1 MHRIHVFDMG
11 LCVLYTLLM
20 WYYRPNVLDLS
31 NWSLSSWEIKLIH
44 NLGLMFIM
52 NNVLPKYMRF
62 TGARR
67 HRNDMGVKKVFL
79 TKNYVRLFLH
89 ILGGAGVFFTA
100 GFYLQNED
108 FFQSIFSLQSLK
120 IYFIFFDLLHQ
131 VTIWLMLRN
140 HDGIFILR
148 SNNLS
153 LALQKVAMDIALWEA
168 QSFDEARP
176 IIAGLFL
183 ATAGFALTRFWC
195 FIVAMA
201 QVVYGR
207 DFDSLR
213 ENWYSVGEWLAQFV
227 IMVRMGV
234 IRENNLPFLICVF
247 WFPHELWTSK
257 NEFQDIAKYVGY
269 PPAAM
274 YFYGLVADV
283 TQRSWL
289 TQTSDLVA
297 QLALAFFSMYYCGKY
312 FKREPLAGV
321 DYMKHRK
328 SMKTL
333 VQRTITEARKSV
345 FLYGNAAARPSRIES
360 LKNELDLQNSHN
372 SAVASNV
379 TPISPTHMKSRT
391 SSVFSDELLN
401 PAKSPPKFRQIA
413 PTVTIEEDVSTP
425 PLPVSLPRKSC
436 LKKSKMSSLKVMR
449 KMQSDGGNSLKV
461 MGSANSLGSTTSGV
475 SESWEDPDA
484 AMMPR
489 LSSVTF
495 GQTLIAGAQI

>member
-1 MHRIHVFDMG
+1 M
-11 LCVLYTLLM
+11 M
-20 WYYRPNVLDLS
+20 WHFRPQVLDLS
-31 NWSLSSWEIKLIH
+31 TWSLNDWEIKLIH

-67 HRNDMGVKKVFL
+67 HRNDMGMKKVFL

-89 ILGGAGVFFTA
+89 ILGGVGVFFTG
-100 GFYLQNED
+100 GFYLQNEE
-108 FFQSIFSLQSLK
+108 FFQSIFSLQGLK

-131 VTIWLMLRN
+131 ITIWLMLRN

-153 LALQKVAMDIALWEA
+153 LALQKVAMDIALWEC

-176 IIAGLFL
+176 IIMGLFL

-201 QVVYGR
+201 QVIYGR

-213 ENWYSVGEWLAQFV
+213 ENWYSIGEWLAQFV

-247 WFPHELWTSK
+247 WFPHELWTAK
-257 NEFQDIAKYVGY
+257 NDYQDIAKYVGY

-289 TQTSDLVA
+289 LQTSDLVA
-297 QLALAFFSMYYCGKY
+297 QLVLAFFSMEYCGKY

-321 DYMKHRK
+321 DYKKHRK
-328 SMKTL
+328 SLKTL
-333 VQRTITEARKSV
+333 VQRTITEARKSI
-345 FLYGNAAARPSRIES
+345 FLYGKAETARPSRIHA
-360 LKNELDLQNSHN
+360 LKKELDLKTSIR
-372 SAVASNV
+372 SVASS
-379 TPISPTHMKSRT
+379 TGAPKTKKSLCSPTAMHGKT
-391 SSVFSDELLN
+391 SSIFSDELLN
-401 PAKSPPKFRQIA
+401 PAKSPPNVI
-413 PTVTIEEDVSTP
+413 IDEDNSTP
-425 PLPVSLPRKSC
+425 PLPLARKSC
-436 LKKSKMSSLKVMR
+436 LKKGSLKVEACT
-449 KMQSDGGNSLKV
+449 KSFKNSGSLKV
-461 MGSANSLGSTTSGV
+461 MGSMNSWNSATSGI

-484 AMMPR
+484 AKMPR
-489 LSSVTF
+489 LSVRF
-495 GQTLIAGAQI
+495 GQTLIAGTPATV

>member
-1 MHRIHVFDMG
+1 
-11 LCVLYTLLM
+11 M
-20 WYYRPNVLDLS
+20 WYYRPKILDLS
-31 NWSLSSWEIKLIH
+31 NWSLGDWEIKLIH

-67 HRNDMGVKKVFL
+67 HRNDMGMKKVYL

-89 ILGGAGVFFTA
+89 ILGGVGVFFTG
-100 GFYLQNED
+100 GFYLQNEE
-108 FFQSIFSLQSLK
+108 FFQNIFSLQSLK

-131 VTIWLMLRN
+131 ITIWLMLRN

-176 IIAGLFL
+176 IITGLFL

-201 QVVYGR
+201 QVIYGR

-213 ENWYSVGEWLAQFV
+213 ENWYSIGEWLAQFI

-247 WFPHELWTSK
+247 WFPHELWTAK
-257 NEFQDIAKYVGY
+257 NDYQDIAKYVGY

-289 TQTSDLVA
+289 LQTSDLVA

-321 DYMKHRK
+321 DYKKHRK
-328 SMKTL
+328 SMRTL
-333 VQRTITEARKSV
+333 VQRTITEARKSI
-345 FLYGNAAARPSRIES
+345 FLYGKAQTARPSRIQV
-360 LKNELDLQNSHN
+360 LKKELDLKTSIR
-372 SAVASNV
+372 SVTSSNG
-379 TPISPTHMKSRT
+379 TPKAKRIFSLSPTGMKTKT
-391 SSVFSDELLN
+391 SSVFSEELPN
-401 PAKSPPKFRQIA
+401 PAKSPPKVI
-413 PTVTIEEDVSTP
+413 IEEDNSTP
-425 PLPVSLPRKSC
+425 PLPQETKSC
-436 LKKSKMSSLKVMR
+436 LKSRKMDSLTVMGATKSIGSSLKVIGSM
-449 KMQSDGGNSLKV
+449 NSWN
-461 MGSANSLGSTTSGV
+461 SATSGI

-484 AMMPR
+484 CEMPQ
-489 LSSVTF
+489 LSVKF
-495 GQTLIAGAQI
+495 GQTLVAGTSATI

>member
-1 MHRIHVFDMG
+1 MHRIHLFDMG
-11 LCVLYTLLM
+11 LCLLYTLLM
-20 WYYRPNVLDLS
+20 WYYRPRVLDLS
-31 NWSLSSWEIKLIH
+31 NWSLSDWEIKLIH

-79 TKNYVRLFLH
+79 TRNYVRLFLH
-89 ILGGAGVFFTA
+89 ILGGSGVFFTG
-100 GFYLQNED
+100 GFYLQNEE
-108 FFQSIFSLQSLK
+108 FFQKNVFSLQSLK
-120 IYFIFFDLLHQ
+120 VYFILFDLLHQ
-131 VTIWLMLRN
+131 ITIWLMLRN
-140 HDGIFILR
+140 HDGMFILR

-201 QVVYGR
+201 QVIYGR

-247 WFPHELWTSK
+247 WFPHELWTTK
-257 NEFQDIAKYVGY
+257 NDYQDIAKYVGY

-274 YFYGLVADV
+274 YFYGLLADV

-289 TQTSDLVA
+289 LQTSDLVA
-297 QLALAFFSMYYCGKY
+297 QMVLAFFSMYYCGKY

-321 DYMKHRK
+321 DYKKHRT
-328 SMKTL
+328 SLKTL
-333 VQRTITEARKSV
+333 VQRTITEARKSI
-345 FLYGNAAARPSRIES
+345 FLYSNASARPSRVEI
-360 LKNELDLQNSHN
+360 LKKELDLNTSINSTAKSSVKAN
-372 SAVASNV
+372 RKL
-379 TPISPTHMKSRT
+379 PSPTRINSTT
-391 SSVFSDELLN
+391 SSTYSDELQN
-401 PAKSPPKFRQIA
+401 PAKSP
-413 PTVTIEEDVSTP
+413 TVPPEDTATP
-425 PLPVSLPRKSC
+425 PLPPQEPRKSC
-436 LKKSKMSSLKVMR
+436 LKYSKMDSLKVM
-449 KMQSDGGNSLKV
+449 KNNLSVGSLKV
-461 MGSANSLGSTTSGV
+461 VEPTNSWNSATSGI
-475 SESWEDPDA
+475 SESWQDPDA
-484 AMMPR
+484 AEMPR
-489 LSSVTF
+489 QLSVRF
-495 GQTLIAGAQI
+495 EQTLVNGTQAQI